1 MPSNLLILPLL
12 GGFLFLHICHRFRF
26 RAQRSDGYRLLL
38 ESSIAAVL
46 LLLVA
51 RISVVL
57 IRSSPAGGWLKSRWD
72 AFIPIPYLGTG
83 SGALILGVL
92 LGYTYNWLNNPDHH
106 REPALTWRRLRQI
119 AQGRSRRN
127 SERAR
132 DTEIQNHGS
141 ALIRL
146 IHRAEKDSIL
156 VSITLSSRK
165 WYVGYIAEAW
175 SLDPQE
181 VYFRLLPILSGYRE
195 KDTLQAIRTTDYIS
209 VYQDPEVDTS
219 RFVVVL
225 ALRDVQMAS
234 LFDERVYEEHF
245 ARSKGTETRPSQV
258 DTSQSPKSSEAC

>member
-12 GGFLFLHICHRFRF
+12 GGFLFLHLCHRFRF
-26 RAQRSDGYRLLL
+26 RAQRSDGYRLLF
-38 ESSIAAVL
+38 ESSIAAAL
-46 LLLVA
+46 LLLLA
-51 RISVVL
+51 RVSVVV
-57 IRSSPAGGWLKSRWD
+57 IRSTPAGGWLKSRWD
-72 AFIPIPYLGTG
+72 VFAPIPYLGTG
-83 SGALILGVL
+83 SAALILGVL
-92 LGYTYNWLNNPDHH
+92 LGYTYNWLNNPDPL
-106 REPALTWRRLRQI
+106 RERLSWRHLRQA
-119 AQGRSRRN
+119 AQARSRRN

-146 IHRAEKDSIL
+146 IHKAEKDSIL

-181 VYFRLLPILSGYRE
+181 AYFRLLPILSGYRE
-195 KDTLQAIRTTDYIS
+195 KDTLQAIRTTDYIP
-209 VYQDPEVDTS
+209 VFRDPTVDTT

-245 ARSKGTETRPSQV
+245 AGSNAREAHLGQP
-258 DTSQSPKSSEAC
+258 DTSPKSAEAC